1 MGQLL
6 NRRVIDA
13 LPALLMVA
21 GLVAAVGGAAW
32 LQMGLQAE
40 AEAEFER
47 LRVLG
52 AEEITD
58 RFSKP
63 AHELLGLRAL
73 YAVQAEVKRAEFH
86 AFVSA
91 RNLALDYPGLRGF
104 GFIERVPRARLD
116 AFVAAERADGAPDFQ
131 LRQLDL
137 REQPDHFI
145 IKQVEPAAANRAALG
160 LDMASEA
167 LRFEGLQQAISTG
180 QATLTAA
187 VTLVQD
193 ERRSPGMLLFVPVQ
207 RAPSDPGQALP
218 PGDKLRGVLFAPIV
232 IAELLAGLP
241 ERLDGNAQIELF
253 DSVSGSQQG
262 RRVYVGGVA
271 ATSQSSAR
279 FELTQSLP
287 LPGRTLTLRLR
298 ATPEF
303 EARHAS
309 ITPMLFFLSTMLAAA
324 LVAALLRQQIVGNRR
339 TEARAH
345 QLTADLN
352 RLALVTRRTT
362 NAVVITDV
370 QRRITWVNEGFERI
384 TGYSADEA
392 LGQSPGS
399 LLQCQETDPVVVQ
412 RMREALNAGAAFQGE
427 VFNRGKD
434 ARKFWLAI
442 EMQPLT
448 DDSGKFAGFMAIQQ
462 DVTERKQTEAALQA
476 SRTLLA
482 KTGRIGGVGGWALEL
497 NGQYVDWTE
506 ETCRIHDLPPGHSP
520 TLAEAMGY
528 YEPEAREAIEGAMMR
543 SLIFGEGFD
552 LELPLTTATGRSIW
566 VRAVGEAEARGA
578 DPVRVLGAL
587 QDITARRDME
597 AQIRRSNALLASVI
611 ESLPCGLSV
620 FDDQLTLILCNHKF
634 GRKLD
639 LPPALCRPGQTQFE
653 DIIRF
658 NAERGE
664 YGPGDIEE
672 KISAIVAKARAPAMA
687 HQFQRVRPN
696 GMALEVR
703 GAALGGGGFVTTYT
717 DVSTRVRAEAEAQ
730 RSGQLLRGAIEA
742 IDEAFVLFDPDDRMV
757 LCNDRY
763 LKIYPN
769 MAELMVPGVRFADL
783 VRVGAERGNYLGVG
797 GRVDEWVAERV
808 AAHQRA
814 EETIVQKLSTGKTI
828 RIIERKLPDGHTV
841 GFRID
846 ITDLTLATEAAQQAS
861 QAKSQFLANMSHEIR
876 TPMNAII
883 GMLSLLKKTPL
894 SARQADYAV
903 KTEGAARS
911 LLGLLDDI
919 LDFSKVEA
927 GKLTLDPQPFR
938 TDELLRD
945 LSVILSANVGSKPV
959 ELLFDVDQRLPR
971 LLVGDAL
978 RLRQVLI
985 NLGGNALKFTA
996 AGEVVVKIA
1005 VKQLDKQ
1012 SCVLQLSVRDSGIGI
1027 AVENQARI
1035 FSGFTQAEAST
1046 TRRFG
1051 GSGLGVAISQR
1062 LVGLMGGEL
1071 RLHSELG
1078 AGSDFHFEIKLPLAL
1093 EGQAAVSEELVSR
1106 GTALALRVLV
1116 VDDHATAREVLARM
1130 SKALGWRVD
1139 SADSGEQALRCHAEL
1154 AARGEAYDV
1163 VFVDWQM
1170 PGLDGWDTARLI
1182 GEAGSG
1188 HDKPA
1193 IVMVTALGRE
1203 MLAQRS
1209 EQEQQLLDGFLVKPV
1224 TASMLFDAVIDAR
1237 RGHQPAFAHL
1247 ATPVALSSARRL
1259 LGMRL
1264 LVAEDNL
1271 NNQQVA
1277 LELLQ
1282 DEGAVVQIVGDGQAA
1297 VNAVEATPDGF
1308 DVVLMDLQMPVMDGY
1323 TATLRIRR
1331 DLGLQRLP
1339 IIAMTAN
1346 ALASDRDACLAA
1358 GMNDHVGKPFELD
1371 RLVAVLQGVS
1381 GRTTTG
1387 KRAALALPKAEL
1399 GAALPGQLLDVAA
1412 QAGVALATAVERL
1425 GGKLPVY
1432 QRMLQ
1437 SFAQDL
1443 PAMVGQLQRAAAQA
1457 DKPAA
1462 AQLMH
1467 TLKGLAATLGA
1478 SALADAAATAEHQLR
1493 TGLPGLAG
1501 LAEADTCRRCC
1512 EQLLQAMTQQ
1522 QAGLAALLLALEQ
1535 AQPATTAHG
1544 AAPSHE
1550 PDTQWLVEL
1559 IALLENS
1566 DMRATELMARLQQ
1579 SQPPLPA
1586 HWQAIEAAVS
1596 ALDFDRALQL
1606 CRPLL
1611 HEALA

>member
-1 MGQLL
+1 MVRLYNKLAGQLL
-6 NRRVIDA
+6 
-13 LPALLMVA
+13 PTALLLA
-21 GLVAAVGGAAW
+21 GLVAAAAGADW
-32 LQMGLQAE
+32 LSDRIKADAQAE
-40 AEAEFER
+40 FNRLLQRSAADIVERFE
-47 LRVLG
+47 
-52 AEEITD
+52 
-58 RFSKP
+58 KP
-63 AHELLGLRAL
+63 AHELNGLRGL
-73 YAVQAEVKRAEFH
+73 YAVQTDVKRNTFR
-86 AFVSA
+86 AFVTA
-91 RNLALDYPGLRGF
+91 RSLALDYPGIRGF
-104 GFIERVPRARLD
+104 GFIQPVPRSEVA
-116 AFVAAERADGAPDFQ
+116 AFVAAERSDGAPNFK
-131 LRQLDL
+131 LRQFDL
-137 REQPDHFI
+137 HDQEVHYV
-145 IKQVEPAAANRAALG
+145 IKLIEPESANAAALG
-160 LDMASEA
+160 LDVASESIRRQG
-167 LRFEGLQQAISTG
+167 LR
-180 QATLTAA
+180 QATETGEATLSGKI
-187 VTLVQD
+187 TLVQD
-193 ERRSPGMLLFVPVQ
+193 ERRSPGMLLFVPVYWSPNNAASAMAQ
-207 RAPSDPGQALP
+207 PGS
-218 PGDKLRGVLFAPIV
+218 LRGLLYAPLV
-232 IAELLAGLP
+232 IAELMAGMSDS
-241 ERLDGNAQIELF
+241 LDGQAQITLL
-253 DSVSGSQQG
+253 DTDVGSLSDP
-262 RRVYVGGVA
+262 VLYSTEAEA
-271 ATSQSSAR
+271 AGTAMAR
-279 FELTQSLP
+279 FEATQLIN
-287 LPGRTLTLRLR
+287 LPGRMVKLQLRS
-298 ATPEF
+298 TPAF
-303 EARHAS
+303 EAQHAS
-309 ITPMLFFLSTMLAAA
+309 ITPVLFFACVLLTSLV
-324 LVAALLRQQIVGNRR
+324 LVALLGQQMLGSRR
-339 TEARAH
+339 AEARADR
-345 QLTADLN
+345 LTEEVK
-352 RLALVTRRTT
+352 RLALVAQRTT
-362 NAVVITDV
+362 NAVVITDI

-384 TGYSADEA
+384 TGYTADEV

-399 LLQCQETDPVVVQ
+399 LLQCPDTDPIVVQ
-412 RMREALNAGAAFQGE
+412 RMREALNAGEAFQGE

-434 ARKFWLAI
+434 GRFYWLAI

-448 DDSGKFAGFMAIQQ
+448 DDTGKLAGFMAIQQ
-462 DVTERKQTEAALQA
+462 DVTARKRAEAALQA
-476 SRTLLA
+476 SRTLLN
-482 KTGRIGGVGGWALEL
+482 KTGHIGGVGGWALEV
-497 NGQYVDWTE
+497 NGQHVDWTE
-506 ETCRIHDLPPGHSP
+506 QTCRIHDLPPGHSP
-520 TLAEAMGY
+520 TLVEAMGY
-528 YEPEAREAIEGAMMR
+528 YEPEAREAIEDALLR
-543 SLIFGEGFD
+543 SLITGEGFD

-566 VRAVGEAEARGA
+566 VRAVGETEVRGT
-578 DPVRVLGAL
+578 DPVRVVGAF

-597 AQIRRSNALLASVI
+597 AQIRRSNALLASVM

-620 FDDQLTLILCNHKF
+620 FDDQLTLILCNQKF
-634 GRKLD
+634 GQLLD
-639 LPPALCRPGQTQFE
+639 FPEALCRPGETQFE

-664 YGPGDIEE
+664 YGPGDIED
-672 KISAIVAKARAPAMA
+672 KILAIVTKARLPAVT
-687 HQFQRVRPN
+687 HQFERVRPN

-703 GAALGGGGFVTTYT
+703 GAPLSGGGFVTTYT

-730 RSGQLLRGAIEA
+730 RSGQVLRGAIDA
-742 IDEAFVLFDPDDRMV
+742 IDEAFVLYDPDDRMV

-769 MAELMVPGVRFADL
+769 MAEWMVPGVRFEDL
-783 VRVGAERGNYLGVG
+783 VRIGAERGDYLSAV

-814 EETIVQKLSTGKTI
+814 DETIVQKLSTGKTL
-828 RIIERKLPDGHTV
+828 RIIERKLPDGHIV

-894 SARQADYAV
+894 SARQSDYAV

-927 GKLTLDPQPFR
+927 GKLSLDPQPFR

-945 LSVILSANVGSKPV
+945 LSVILSASVGSKPV

-996 AGEVVVKIA
+996 TGEVVVKIE
-1005 VKQLDKQ
+1005 VKQLDERI
-1012 SCVLQLSVRDSGIGI
+1012 CVLQLSVRDSGIGI

-1051 GSGLGVAISQR
+1051 GTGLGVAISQR

-1071 RLHSELG
+1071 RLQSELG
-1078 AGSDFHFEIKLPLAL
+1078 VGSDFHFEIKLPLAL

-1106 GTALALRVLV
+1106 GKVQALRVLV
-1116 VDDHATAREVLARM
+1116 VDDHANAREVLTRM
-1130 SKALGWRVD
+1130 SEALGWRVD
-1139 SADSGEQALRCHAEL
+1139 SADSGEQALRCRAEI
-1154 AARGEAYDV
+1154 AAKGGAYDV

-1182 GEAGSG
+1182 SEAGSG
-1188 HDKPA
+1188 PDTPV
-1193 IVMVTALGRE
+1193 IVMVTAHGRE

-1237 RGHQPAFAHL
+1237 RGHQSAFAHL
-1247 ATPVALSSARRL
+1247 STPLVLSSGRRL

-1282 DEGAVVQIVGDGQAA
+1282 DEGAVVQMVGDGQAA
-1297 VNAVEATPDGF
+1297 VDAVEAAQDGF

-1339 IIAMTAN
+1339 IVAMTAN

-1371 RLVAVLQGVS
+1371 HLVAVLQRLS
-1381 GRTTTG
+1381 GRSITG
-1387 KRAALALPKAEL
+1387 TPAALALHRGEP
-1399 GAALPGQLLDVAA
+1399 GAALPGQVLDIAA
-1412 QAGVALATAVERL
+1412 QAGVAIATAVGRL

-1443 PAMVGQLQRAAAQA
+1443 PGMVGQLQRAAAQA
-1457 DKPAA
+1457 DKPAV

-1478 SALADAAATAEHQLR
+1478 SALAEAAATTEHQLR
-1493 TGLPGLAG
+1493 TGLPG

-1512 EQLLQAMTQQ
+1512 EQLLQAVTQQ
-1522 QAGLAALLLALEQ
+1522 QAGLAALLQALDQ
-1535 AQPATTAHG
+1535 AQPATTAPG
-1544 AAPSHE
+1544 AAPSYE
-1550 PDTQWLVEL
+1550 PDTQWLGEL

-1566 DMRATELMARLQQ
+1566 DMRATELMARLQR
-1579 SQPPLPA
+1579 SHSPLPPR
-1586 HWQAIEAAVS
+1586 WQEIDAAVS